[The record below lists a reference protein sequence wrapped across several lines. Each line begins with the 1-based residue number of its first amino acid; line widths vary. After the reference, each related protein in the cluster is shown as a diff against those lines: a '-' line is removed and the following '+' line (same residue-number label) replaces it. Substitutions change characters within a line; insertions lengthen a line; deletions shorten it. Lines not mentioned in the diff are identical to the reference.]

1 MDVGSG
7 ANDPSR
13 DGEVRTGIRL
23 GAPIESG
30 EVCPVEQIPD
40 PCGIVIFGASGD
52 LTRRK
57 LIPSLFYL
65 NRKGLLPDDFFI
77 LGAARTEMTDDA
89 FRDMLKEAVR
99 KAQADVFDEAA
110 WAAFAKRLSYQP
122 TDYADLSAFR
132 ELGGVLSSLDREF
145 KTGGNRIYYLAVP
158 PGLYTPI
165 TTQLG
170 ESGLSAA
177 DRGYSRIIIEKPFGR
192 DRRSA
197 RELDQ
202 HVHKYFSEE
211 QIFRI
216 DHYLGKETVQ
226 NILIFRFM
234 NAIFEPIWNRRYID
248 HVQITA
254 AETLGVE
261 NRAGYYEHAG
271 VLRDMFQNHMLQLV
285 ALTAMEP
292 PSRFEADVVREEKTK
307 VFRSLRP
314 IPLEH
319 LEQHLVLGQYG
330 PGQMDGQAVRGY
342 REEPGVEPASQ
353 TPTFAAMK
361 FHVDNWRWQGVPFY
375 VRSGKRMARKV
386 TEIAIQF
393 KRIPHLMLQAV
404 MEESIAPNVLILR
417 IQPDERIRLAFQTKS
432 PGFKSCLRQVM
443 MDFCY
448 QEPGKGVALDAYER
462 VLLDGMLGDQMLFVR
477 EEAVDVTWARL
488 TPVLEAIEK
497 DNRVPVFPN
506 YDAGTA
512 GPTDADQLLEREDD
526 RWRPL

>member
-1 MDVGSG
+1 MASG
-7 ANDPSR
+7 R
-13 DGEVRTGIRL
+13 DDRDQTEEVRTAIRV
-23 GAPIESG
+23 GDPIESG

-40 PCGIVIFGASGD
+40 PCALVIFGASGD

-65 NRKGLLPDDFFI
+65 DRKGLLPDNLYI
-77 LGAARTEMTDDA
+77 VGAARTEMTDDA
-89 FRDMLKEAVR
+89 FRDLLREGVR
-99 KAQADVFDEAA
+99 KAEAETFDEAA
-110 WAAFAKRLSYQP
+110 WAAFAKRLFYRP
-122 TDYADLSAFR
+122 TSYADLAAFR
-132 ELGGVLSSLDREF
+132 DLGGVLSSLDREF
-145 KTGGNRIYYLAVP
+145 RTGGNRLYYLAVP
-158 PGLYTPI
+158 PSLYTPI

-170 ESGLSAA
+170 ESGLAKA
-177 DRGYSRIIIEKPFGR
+177 EGGYRRVVIEKPFGR
-192 DRRSA
+192 DLRSA
-197 RELDQ
+197 RELDEHIHQ
-202 HVHKYFSEE
+202 VFSEA

-234 NAIFEPIWNRRYID
+234 NAIFEPIWNRRYVD

-271 VLRDMFQNHMLQLV
+271 VLRDMFQNHMLQLL

-292 PSRFEADVVREEKTK
+292 PSRFAADAVREEKTK

-319 LEQHLVLGQYG
+319 LEEHLVLGQYG
-330 PGQMDGQAVRGY
+330 PGQIEGQSVRGY
-342 REEPGVEPASQ
+342 REEPGIEPASQ

-404 MEESIAPNVLILR
+404 MDESIAPNVLILR

-448 QEPGKGVALDAYER
+448 QDAGKGVALDAYER
-462 VLLDGMLGDQMLFVR
+462 VLLDAMLGDQMLFVR
-477 EEAVDVTWARL
+477 EEAVNLTWTLL
-488 TPVLEAIEK
+488 TPVLEAIENN
-497 DNRVPVFPN
+497 DRVPPFPN

-512 GPTDADQLLEREDD
+512 GPSDAHQLLERGDD

>member
-1 MDVGSG
+1 MDS
-7 ANDPSR
+7 ARKDWDQ
-13 DGEVRTGIRL
+13 DGGVRSGIRV
-23 GAPIESG
+23 GEPIESG
-30 EVCPVEQIPD
+30 ETCPVEQIPD
-40 PCGIVIFGASGD
+40 PCGLVIFGASGD

-57 LIPSLFYL
+57 LIPSLFDL
-65 NRKGLLPDDFFI
+65 HGKGLLPDDFFI
-77 LGAARTEMTDDA
+77 LGAARTEMTDEA
-89 FRDMLKEAVR
+89 FRDGLKESVR
-99 KAQADVFDEAA
+99 KAQAHVFDEDV
-110 WAAFAKRLSYQP
+110 WAAFAMHISYQP
-122 TDYADLSAFR
+122 TDYSDGSAFR
-132 ELGGVLSSLDREF
+132 ELGTVLATLDRKY
-145 KTGGNRIYYLAVP
+145 KTHGNWIYYLAVP

-165 TTQLG
+165 TAQLG
-170 ESGLSAA
+170 ESGLASADA
-177 DRGYSRIIIEKPFGR
+177 AYRRIIIEKPFGR
-192 DRRSA
+192 DRSSA

-202 HVHKYFSEE
+202 HIHHYFSEE

-271 VLRDMFQNHMLQLV
+271 VLRDMFQNHMLQLL

-292 PSRFEADVVREEKTK
+292 PSRFEADAVREEKTK

-314 IPLEH
+314 IPLEQ
-319 LEQHLVLGQYG
+319 LEHHLVLGQYG
-330 PGQMDGQAVRGY
+330 PGHIEGQAARGY
-342 REEPGVEPASQ
+342 REEPGIDPASQ
-353 TPTFAAMK
+353 TPTYAAMK

-404 MEESIAPNVLILR
+404 MDESIAPNVLILR

-448 QEPGKGVALDAYER
+448 QEGGKGAALDAYER

-477 EEAVDVTWARL
+477 EEAVDLTWTLL
-488 TPVLEAIEK
+488 TPVLEAVENDK
-497 DNRVPVFPN
+497 RVPPFPN
-506 YDAGTA
+506 YDAGTT
-512 GPTDADQLLEREDD
+512 GPADADQLLEREDD